1 MNNNNSKQYVN
12 DEIDLRK
19 IFKLFKE
26 RSRFILSFTGVITL
40 ITIVYVLFST
50 TPPTQY
56 KFEISFLKP
65 SAISVINLNDD
76 GLLNESDD
84 SIFSVFLTNI
94 SSKSLQ
100 KEVFINGGYA
110 EKLSKGGKSI
120 VDEDINQFVK
130 KISLNIAT
138 KKNKAIKIKLPYV
151 LSIKGLN
158 PDILS
163 EFLDN
168 TVNQANQKTVD
179 YFVSVKK
186 LKIKNRLNAIT
197 LERKLLL
204 ARAKKERLSRIKIIQ
219 DKDNQK
225 ESELYQK
232 ILRAKFKE
240 KTQRLNQ
247 IVTLT
252 DAYELATTL
261 GVSENNILERSALSL
276 KVPFET
282 GDNNIKLIDSENVPE
297 WYLYGEKALFEMIKS
312 LQKREND
319 EPFIPEIITFKNQL
333 SEIENNTLLQSLLM
347 RLDDTPYI
355 SEINE
360 LDIETL
366 KLESFNVDSTDWNSM
381 QLYQPSSG
389 EEILLSNKKPLI
401 IMLALI
407 GSFLLSICLIFL
419 MNVFKDEEVT
429 NIQKGR

>member
-1 MNNNNSKQYVN
+1 M
-12 DEIDLRK
+12 
-19 IFKLFKE
+19 
-26 RSRFILSFTGVITL
+26 
-40 ITIVYVLFST
+40 
-50 TPPTQY
+50 
-56 KFEISFLKP
+56 
-65 SAISVINLNDD
+65 
-76 GLLNESDD
+76 
-84 SIFSVFLTNI
+84 
-94 SSKSLQ
+94 
-100 KEVFINGGYA
+100 
-110 EKLSKGGKSI
+110 
-120 VDEDINQFVK
+120 
-130 KISLNIAT
+130 
-138 KKNKAIKIKLPYV
+138 
-151 LSIKGLN
+151 
-158 PDILS
+158 
-163 EFLDN
+163 
-168 TVNQANQKTVD
+168 
-179 YFVSVKK
+179 
-186 LKIKNRLNAIT
+186 
-197 LERKLLL
+197 LL